1 VDEGLKRRLVGATV
15 LVSLAVIFVPM
26 LLEDGPVVSTTID
39 ETNIPPR
46 PDREFSS
53 RVMPM
58 ESDDLNSLP
67 DEADAAPEAI
77 DRSGEGEQQQAEEVE
92 ERETTEEEENTNATD
107 QKPEQ
112 AAGLREGISA
122 WVVQVGSFS
131 NMENAKKVESDLQ
144 QKGFP
149 AFVEDTELNG
159 KKLYR
164 VLVGPE
170 VDKKRA
176 EKMVPKL
183 EPALKEWKLSGK
195 LRRYP

>member
-1 VDEGLKRRLVGATV
+1 VDEKLKRRLVGATV

-53 RVMPM
+53 RVMPV
-58 ESDDLNSLP
+58 ESDPLNSLP
-67 DEADAAPEAI
+67 EKVDDAPGNI
-77 DRSGEGEQQQAEEVE
+77 DRSESDQQQAEEREDAE
-92 ERETTEEEENTNATD
+92 EAANITD
-107 QKPEQ
+107 EQPEQ

-131 NMENAKKVESDLQ
+131 DQKNAKKIELDLQ
-144 QKGFP
+144 EKKFP
-149 AFVEDTELNG
+149 AFVEQAELEG

-176 EKMVPKL
+176 KKMMLDLK
-183 EPALKEWKLSGK
+183 PAMKQWKLSGT
-195 LRRYP
+195 LRSYP

>member
-1 VDEGLKRRLVGATV
+1 MDERLKRRLVGATV

-58 ESDDLNSLP
+58 EEDSLDSLP
-67 DEADAAPEAI
+67 DEADAALDTI
-77 DRSGEGEQQQAEEVE
+77 DRSAADQQQAAESEAE
-92 ERETTEEEENTNATD
+92 AAEASDTTAEQPD
-107 QKPEQ
+107 Q

-131 NMENAKKVESDLQ
+131 NQENAKKLESDLQ
-144 QKGFP
+144 QKKFP
-149 AFVEDTELNG
+149 AFVEQTELDG

-176 EKMVPKL
+176 EQILLDLK
-183 EPALKEWKLSGK
+183 PAMQLWALNGT
-195 LRRYP
+195 LRSYP